1 MWLFLLTNWRYILTS
16 GLTFVLAYFFHSLDV
31 SYLEIKH
38 AKQMQTQK
46 EELVGQ
52 CKKAQKLTEDSANDL
67 LKKTSDL
74 TAKLNAYKLRL
85 KSQPVPATNTASG
98 NDGSPRSCQYAG
110 SDSVDLLDYAA
121 DAEKYRLQLISC
133 QNFITK
139 VWATQP

>member
-1 MWLFLLTNWRYILTS
+1 
-16 GLTFVLAYFFHSLDV
+16 
-31 SYLEIKH
+31 
-38 AKQMQTQK
+38 MQTQK

-85 KSQPVPATNTASG
+85 KSQPVPAANAAGG
-98 NDGSPRSCQYAG
+98 NDDSPSFGEYAG
-110 SDSVDLLDYAA
+110 QRRYDAWLEYFA

-133 QNFITK
+133 QKWVNTIRDLN
-139 VWATQP
+139 Q